1 MKSMVLGSK
10 ACQVA
15 KIAETLKLV
24 GQGLKSAS
32 PFSLLQTKTFAT
44 VKAGPSMCE
53 ENKGGTYEYSLT
65 YIFNNNFFRRSLIAK
80 MAAPTLKGADVT
92 HT

>member
-1 MKSMVLGSK
+1 
-10 ACQVA
+10 
-15 KIAETLKLV
+15 
-24 GQGLKSAS
+24 
-32 PFSLLQTKTFAT
+32 
-44 VKAGPSMCE
+44 MCD

-65 YIFNNNFFRRSLIAK
+65 YIFNNCFFRRSLIAK